1 MTSRINIS
9 FNQTAKN
16 CLRDKDPFFLSR
28 VSMNINSKFN
38 KISDLS
44 FGLSLAFSIQKSKEA
59 IFTSLKKTDWVSHN
73 VFEGPAH
80 PGANPSVYQPKEVA
94 CV

>member
-1 MTSRINIS
+1 
-9 FNQTAKN
+9 
-16 CLRDKDPFFLSR
+16 
-28 VSMNINSKFN
+28 MNINSKFN

-44 FGLSLAFSIQKSKEA
+44 FGLWLAFSIQRSKEA
-59 IFTSLKKTDWVSHN
+59 IFTSLKKTDCVSHN